1 MSVMRKTGV
10 DAEQARGVVTGEF
23 LITNA
28 DFRQIAAMLH
38 ADAGIYLPESKATLV
53 YSRLAKRLRA
63 LGLQS
68 FRDYCALVSQG
79 DSAGVD
85 ERQKMLAALTTNVT
99 RFFREPHHFEHLRKT
114 VLPPLAETARRG
126 GKVRIWSAA
135 CSNGA
140 EPYSIALTILAAV
153 PNAASYDIK
162 VLATDID
169 PYMVAEGAAG
179 TYSDSVMAPVPADM
193 RRQWFQASNAHGGKS
208 WTANETLR
216 SLVVFRELNLIG
228 QWPMR
233 GRFNA
238 IFCRNV
244 VIYFDEDTQAQLWS
258 RFVPLLAQD
267 GNLYIGHSERLSGP
281 AMAAFDNEGITT
293 YRLREGVRKK

>member
-1 MSVMRKTGV
+1 MSVLRRTEIEG
-10 DAEQARGVVTGEF
+10 DQARGVVAGEF
-23 LITNA
+23 RITNA

-85 ERQKMLAALTTNVT
+85 ERQRMLAALTTNVT
-99 RFFREPHHFEHLRKT
+99 RFFREPHHFEHLRKA
-114 VLPPLAETARRG
+114 VLLPLVDVARRG
-126 GKVRIWSAA
+126 GRVRFWSAA

-140 EPYSIALTILAAV
+140 EPYSIALSILAEF
-153 PNAASYDIK
+153 PNAASYDVK

-169 PYMVAEGAAG
+169 PYMIAEGAVG
-179 TYSDSVMAPVPADM
+179 VYSDAIMAPVPADL
-193 RRQWFQASNAHGGKS
+193 RRNWFTASRAQADKV

-233 GRFNA
+233 GQFNA

-244 VIYFDEDTQAQLWS
+244 VIYFEEETQAQLWS
-258 RFVPLLAQD
+258 RFIPLLAP
-267 GNLYIGHSERLSGP
+267 GGLLYIGHSERLSGP
-281 AMAAFDNEGITT
+281 AAASFDNEGITT
-293 YRLREGVRKK
+293 YRLKGGSRKK